1 MSETITF
8 ASPYIRLRLQIDK
21 FTEKKGFHGSDP
33 FIMPARL
40 IEFDNGQFTT
50 DDPEIIA
57 GIRATPAYKR
67 HEIIELK
74 PGDLAPAVEKVRVI
88 RGAISASDLNND
100 GPALQITERV
110 AGTKATKC
118 DVCGKEFPGDLSG
131 AKVRM
136 HKISHRRAAEAASVA
151 EVPGDSPSLAEK

>member
-40 IEFDNGQFTT
+40 IEFDNGQFAT
-50 DDPEIIA
+50 DDLDIIA
-57 GIRATPAYKR
+57 GIRATPAYRR
-67 HEIIELK
+67 HEITELR
-74 PGDLAPAVEKVRVI
+74 PGDLVPAQERVKVI
-88 RGAISASDLNND
+88 RGAISASDLD
-100 GPALQITERV
+100 GEPTQKVTDRV
-110 AGTKATKC
+110 PGTKATKC

-136 HKISHRRAAEAASVA
+136 HKISHRRSAEAAKAA
-151 EVPGDSPSLAEK
+151 EIAGDSPILAEK